1 MPEGQFSGS
10 KSRYVYETETVDEK
24 FILTLDDSLVTPGQ
38 ALQPFDPAVPP
49 TGNVCPAP
57 KRFKPRIVYWQAT
70 GAGFE
75 GKRKQLVCGT
85 NVATLYATQTPAALT
100 IDGVEGI
107 TTGRRGEVQ
116 SF

>member
-10 KSRYVYETETVDEK
+10 RSRYVYETETVDEK

-38 ALQPFDPAVPP
+38 ALQPYDPENPP
-49 TGNVCPAP
+49 LGNICPAP
-57 KRFKPRIVYWQAT
+57 KRFKPRIVYWQGT

-85 NVATLYATQTPAALT
+85 STAALYATNAPQSVP
-100 IDGVEGI
+100 IDQVDGI
-107 TTGRRGEVQ
+107 TTGRRGEVLT
-116 SF
+116 F